1 MVSLIN
7 NKIMELIMA
16 KLLNIIEHENKLL
29 DKVFFHGDYLADR
42 TASGKEECGIRLW
55 HRVDEE
61 LMKEEV
67 EELYHLIVTSSE
79 MLKMLKT
86 LVEQVKVLVS
96 VCEDRIASLNDDEVT
111 IGDDL
116 KDQIAHFTSIQS
128 NAQNALKEITFKK
141 TFQYDGLGS
150 TLVFAE
156 SLGFVDN
163 SPSSNAEGW
172 NPDEA
177 DGLEDSAIEFIE
189 SKGYNIVG
197 YPEEDQS

>member
-1 MVSLIN
+1 MVIY
-7 NKIMELIMA
+7 NKVIRDKIPEIIKNSGNSSVVKNLSDEKFLVELEK
-16 KLLNIIEHENKLL
+16 KL
-29 DKVFFHGDYLADR
+29 
-42 TASGKEECGIRLW
+42 
-55 HRVDEE
+55 
-61 LMKEEV
+61 KEEV

-189 SKGYNIVG
+189 SKGYKIVG